1 MVLSS
6 TKANTKYAFKHKHKQ
21 KTRKHLFKRI
31 NKSATYKNK
40 NNKRTYKQRT
50 LRGGAG
56 ALGAGGVVLPEIKA
70 VKAIVVIG
78 GYGGTISR
86 TLLNDLNVP
95 NAAKTFDIFYFARTQ
110 FSNGGQKST
119 QMTEEQLANPN
130 KPIFCKCDL
139 NSQVGLNIFVEN
151 LKKILDAYT
160 KTFII
165 NCAADKDSSTVM
177 KSYIKTDKYK
187 DAYET
192 YKKKLEVTL
201 KQLQDS
207 GKNLLGISQD
217 IKDSEKN
224 FLTQRNQDKPTYTLN
239 LSIKEIQY
247 WKQQDLN
254 WTMRDWHWTMHV
266 AYNLAVLCKDDTYKT
281 KLHLI
286 HLSTVYVNKGA
297 FLLPNQYKWSND
309 YVNYRKYNKELEAF
323 HQKQIE
329 EDPNDDT
336 RTITVYNIDPAKV
349 EFNNY
354 IYGLI
359 KGLTE
364 QIIKLTSDK
373 NNNFVIIRLPVIMNE
388 KLTNLDETSPSKV
401 VKQVFEKIE
410 SFINGATEYTD
421 KDKALLSSPPLEF
434 NDKLHLEFDNKHQ
447 RYPISAQYVS
457 KYIIDKINTPISAD
471 TPWTGIHSLCNTQ
484 SITKFEIARAFYLRL
499 YKTRANACKKL
510 NDSKCPFV
518 DNFIFVDK
526 DADYD
531 NYLPYS
537 ENMDRDIDLVKSM
550 PLNENNI
557 MESIIKGFEEYYG
570 GKIYLETVP
579 STTPLASL

>member
-56 ALGAGGVVLPEIKA
+56 GIVLPEIKA

-86 TLLNDLNVP
+86 TLLNDLNMPDAV
-95 NAAKTFDIFYFARTQ
+95 KTFDIFYFARTQ
-110 FSNGGQKST
+110 FSNGEENRT
-119 QMTEEQLANPN
+119 QMSEEQLRNPN

-139 NSQVGLNIFVEN
+139 NSEDGLNIFVEN

-187 DAYET
+187 EDAYET
-192 YKKKLEVTL
+192 YKKKLEDTQTRLL
-201 KQLQDS
+201 KDS
-207 GKNLLGISQD
+207 AKNVLGIAQD
-217 IKDSEKN
+217 IKDSEKKILGIAQDIKDSIKN
-224 FLTQRNQDKPTYTLN
+224 FLTQRPNDNPIYTLN
-239 LSIKEIQY
+239 LSLEAQNT
-247 WKQQDLN
+247 Q
-254 WTMRDWHWTMHV
+254 DWHWTMKV
-266 AYNLAVLCKDDTYKT
+266 AYKLAVLCKDDTYKT

-286 HLSTVYVNKGA
+286 HLSTVYVNKGKF
-297 FLLPNQYKWSND
+297 FLPEQDKWSND
-309 YVNYRKYNKELEAF
+309 YVNYKRYNPEIATHHE
-323 HQKQIE
+323 KQIE
-329 EDPNDDT
+329 KDPYDAT
-336 RTITVYNIDPAKV
+336 RTITVYNIDPEKV

-410 SFINGATEYTD
+410 SFIKGTTTYTD
-421 KDKALLSSPPLEF
+421 KEKLLL
-434 NDKLHLEFDNKHQ
+434 
-447 RYPISAQYVS
+447 
-457 KYIIDKINTPISAD
+457 
-471 TPWTGIHSLCNTQ
+471 
-484 SITKFEIARAFYLRL
+484 
-499 YKTRANACKKL
+499 
-510 NDSKCPFV
+510 
-518 DNFIFVDK
+518 
-526 DADYD
+526 
-531 NYLPYS
+531 
-537 ENMDRDIDLVKSM
+537 
-550 PLNENNI
+550 
-557 MESIIKGFEEYYG
+557 
-570 GKIYLETVP
+570 
-579 STTPLASL
+579 